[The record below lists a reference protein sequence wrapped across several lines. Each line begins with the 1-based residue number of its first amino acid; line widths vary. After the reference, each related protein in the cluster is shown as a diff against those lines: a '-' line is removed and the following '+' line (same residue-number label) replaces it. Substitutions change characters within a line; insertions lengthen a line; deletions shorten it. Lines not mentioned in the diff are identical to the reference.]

1 MYQNINFFTLNDLS
15 PTALCI
21 WSSPSIINYLGY
33 EPEEAVG
40 LSPYQWI
47 HPDDIEGCKVAHK
60 ETLVNEIAG
69 TQLFVRLKH
78 KNGTYAPYMVLGVIC
93 FHYLISCFS
102 IMYEEDDSSKQ
113 NCAEL
118 ERINRNHKNLR
129 STWNPTNFDMDL
141 RACLFLNRFTR
152 NLCIMYASP
161 SCELVL
167 NIDPDDLLGK
177 PLLLFIRADD
187 LASFVEQSDSAK
199 TTSTMRHL
207 RFWFQSPNYHQ
218 EIPLEAIF
226 LGAADALII
235 IFRRCL
241 PFRRKQFITN
251 YSSQEY
257 FTRRLSNK
265 SIHNYNTSTRGY
277 SRHRGSSF
285 GKVESYSPYGRV
297 YSIRESPI
305 FHSGSP
311 TDSISSA
318 STGSLPLSTPPS
330 SLSSSRSQGTRAY
343 QAPLRN
349 IHVGSINSI
358 RNLDSEQT
366 RLRPLASF
374 HNEETDAAE
383 PTAKH
388 LIREIRTQDS
398 EVETCLVEGLEK
410 IKLAPD
416 RRKVID
422 KEKDRKKEAYH
433 SEDVYFDEDRGRPTA
448 EEKIEEIQM
457 PYSMRRQLR
466 EE

>member
-15 PTALCI
+15 PTALVL

-78 KNGTYAPYMVLGVIC
+78 KNGTYAPYMVLGIIC

-102 IMYEEDDSSKQ
+102 VMYEEDDS
-113 NCAEL
+113 
-118 ERINRNHKNLR
+118 I
-129 STWNPTNFDMDL
+129 
-141 RACLFLNRFTR
+141 
-152 NLCIMYASP
+152 
-161 SCELVL
+161 L

-207 RFWFQSPNYHQ
+207 RFWFQSPNCRQ

-251 YSSQEY
+251 FSPQEY

-265 SIHNYNTSTRGY
+265 FTQNYNVSTRSN
-277 SRHRGSSF
+277 SRHRSSSF

-297 YSIRESPI
+297 HSIRESPV

-318 STGSLPLSTPPS
+318 STGSPPLSTPPS

-343 QAPLRN
+343 QAPLRS

-358 RNLDSEQT
+358 RNLDSEQI

-374 HNEETDAAE
+374 HDEETDAVE
-383 PTAKH
+383 PKAKH

-398 EVETCLVEGLEK
+398 EVETCLVEELEK

-422 KEKDRKKEAYH
+422 REKDRTKEAYPN
-433 SEDVYFDEDRGRPTA
+433 EDVYFDGDWERPTA
-448 EEKIEEIQM
+448 KEKIEEVQM
-457 PYSMRRQLR
+457 PYSMTRQLR